1 MLIRHLSY
9 FVTLANE
16 RHFARAA
23 QRCNVSQPTL
33 SAAIRKLEDDLAAR
47 LVLRD
52 QRFLGLTEE
61 GEKVLAWGRQILS
74 DYTSLRDDLSGLRRG
89 MTGTLRLGVIPA
101 AMPVVS
107 LLTAPFSEAHPA
119 ARIDIQ
125 SMSSRAIQRALDS
138 LEIDGGLT
146 YLENEPLEN
155 VIRLPL
161 YRERYV
167 FAAHRSHPLANR
179 GQVSWREA
187 AEQRLCLLGDEMQ
200 NRRIL
205 DKVAASIGVIIAPEI
220 RSNSFLAVC
229 SHLRHGEWVSIM
241 PHTFHYLL
249 GGSPEIVALDLVEP
263 AHEQQQIGLVQ
274 SDRQP
279 LSPMATALAAS
290 LKGAVF
296 DL

>member
-9 FVTLANE
+9 FVTLASE

-61 GEKVLAWGRQILS
+61 GEKVLAWGQQILA

-89 MTGTLRLGVIPA
+89 LTGTLRLGVIPA
-101 AMPVVS
+101 AMPMVS
-107 LLTAPFSEAHPA
+107 LLTSRFSESHPA

-125 SMSSRAIQRALDS
+125 SMSSRSIQRALDS

-155 VIRLPL
+155 VVRLPL

-167 FAAHRSHPLANR
+167 FAAHRTHPLANR
-179 GQVSWREA
+179 GKVSWREA
-187 AEQRLCLLGDEMQ
+187 AGQRLCLLGDEMQ
-200 NRRIL
+200 NRRII
-205 DKVAASIGVIIAPEI
+205 DKVAASIGVTIAPEI

-229 SHLRHGEWVSIM
+229 SHLRHGEWASIM
-241 PHTFHYLL
+241 PHTFQYLL
-249 GGSPEIVALDLVEP
+249 GGSPEIVVLDLVEP
-263 AHEQQQIGLVQ
+263 AHEQQIGLVQ

-290 LKGAVF
+290 LKGAAFPV
-296 DL
+296 

>member
-23 QRCNVSQPTL
+23 GLCNISQPTL
-33 SAAIRKLEDDLAAR
+33 SAALRKLEEDLAAR

-52 QRFLGLTEE
+52 HRFLGLTEE

-74 DYTSLRDDLSGLRRG
+74 DYTSLRDDLSGLKRG
-89 MTGTLRLGVIPA
+89 LTGTLRLGVIPA

-107 LLTAPFSEAHPA
+107 QLTACFAESHPS

-125 SMSSRAIQRALDS
+125 SMSSRSIQRALDS

-146 YLENEPLEN
+146 YLDNEPLEN
-155 VIRLPL
+155 VTRLPL

-167 FAAHRSHPLANR
+167 FAAHRSHPLAGR

-187 AEQRLCLLGDEMQ
+187 AEQRLCLLGEEMQ
-200 NRRIL
+200 NRRII
-205 DKVAASIGVIIAPEI
+205 DKLATSIGIAITPEI

-229 SHLRHGEWVSIM
+229 SHLRHGEWASII
-241 PHTFHYLL
+241 PHTFLYLL
-249 GGSPEIVALDLVEP
+249 GGSPDIAVLDLVEP
-263 AHEQQQIGLVQ
+263 AHDQQIGLVL

-279 LSPMATALAAS
+279 SSPMASALGAS
-290 LKGAVF
+290 LKGAAF
-296 DL
+296 DI